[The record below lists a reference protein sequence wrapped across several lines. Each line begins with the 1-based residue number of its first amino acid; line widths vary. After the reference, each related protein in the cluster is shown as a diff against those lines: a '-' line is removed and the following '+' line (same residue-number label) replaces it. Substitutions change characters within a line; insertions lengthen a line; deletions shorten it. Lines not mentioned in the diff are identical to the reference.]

1 MTTDRRRVA
10 YFSMEIGLDPQM
22 PTYSGGLGL
31 LAGDTIRA
39 AADQRV
45 PMVAV
50 TLLHHHGYFQQALD
64 SHGVQ
69 HETPATWPVEQHV
82 EPLSPRVTVHVEGR
96 PVQLRAWRYIA
107 RGTRGYSVPVYLL
120 DSRVPQNSEYDRTL
134 TDDLYGGDQRYRL
147 SQEVVLGIG
156 GVRMLRALGHCD
168 IERFHMNEGHA
179 SLLTFELLRE
189 QMEQRGTST
198 FGEAEL
204 EAVRERCVFTTHT
217 PVPAGHDKFPVDLAE
232 RVIGWSELK
241 WRETFIVDQTLN
253 LTLLALDLSRYINGV
268 ARRHGEVSRHMF
280 AEFPIDSITNGV
292 HAATWVSP
300 AFAELFDRYMPHW
313 RTDNFDLRHAL
324 SIPKNEIWS
333 AHSRAKQSLLETVR
347 HQTRRQLELGVC
359 TLGFARRATGYK
371 RADML
376 VRDVERLRRIG
387 EHAGGLQIIYAGKAH
402 PRDFGGKE
410 MIKTIIHAAELLR
423 PQVNIVYLPNYD
435 MTLGQLITAGVD
447 IWVNTPMRP
456 LEASGTSG
464 MKAALNAVPSLS
476 ILDGWWIE
484 GCMEGVTGWAIGER
498 GRPVGEEDDPSRDG
512 ESLYT
517 KLEHAVLPLYTRH
530 RDCFIDIMRHS
541 IAINGSFFNAQR
553 MVQEYVLKAYF
564 A

>member
-1 MTTDRRRVA
+1 MTGDRRRVA
-10 YFSMEIGLDPQM
+10 YFSMEIGLDPGM

-31 LAGDTIRA
+31 LAGDTVRA
-39 AADQRV
+39 AADLRV

-50 TLLHHHGYFQQALD
+50 TLLHHHGYFQQSLD
-64 SHGVQ
+64 RDGTQ
-69 HETPATWPVEQHV
+69 HETPATWPVEQFV
-82 EPLSPRVTVHVEGR
+82 EALSPRVTVHVEGR
-96 PVQLRAWRYIA
+96 PVQLRAWRYVVRGA
-107 RGTRGYSVPVYLL
+107 RGYNVPVYLL
-120 DSRVPQNSEYDRTL
+120 DARLPDNSEHDRTL

-147 SQEVVLGIG
+147 SQEVILGIG

-189 QMEQRGTST
+189 ELERRGSAT
-198 FGEAEL
+198 FGESEL
-204 EAVRERCVFTTHT
+204 EAVRDRCVFTTHT
-217 PVPAGHDKFPVDLAE
+217 PVPAGHDKFPVDLAQ
-232 RVIGWSELK
+232 RIIGWPELK

-292 HAATWVSP
+292 HATTWASP
-300 AFAELFDRYMPHW
+300 PLASLLDRFLPHW
-313 RTDNFDLRHAL
+313 RTDNFELRHAL
-324 SIPKNEIWS
+324 SIPKHEIWS
-333 AHSRAKQSLLETVR
+333 AHEQAKKSLLEFI
-347 HQTRRQLELGVC
+347 RQHTGQSLELGVC

-376 VRDVERLRRIG
+376 VRDIGRLRRIG

-402 PRDFGGKE
+402 PRDYGGKE
-410 MIKTIIHAAELLR
+410 MIKTILHAAEQLQ
-423 PQVNIVYLPNYD
+423 PQVRIVYLPNYD
-435 MTLGQLITAGVD
+435 MSLGQLITAGVD
-447 IWVNTPMRP
+447 VWMNTPMRP

-464 MKAALNAVPSLS
+464 MKAALNGVPSLS

-498 GRPVGEEDDPSRDG
+498 GQPVGEDDDPSRDG
-512 ESLYT
+512 ESLYA
-517 KLEHAVLPLYTRH
+517 KLEHAVLPLYLRH
-530 RDCFIDIMRHS
+530 RECFLDIMRHA